1 MIGFLIIIT
10 LLLGGLVLLLTSSN
24 TKEIAENWPKYRCSP
39 TVMPFASLYGHDT
52 AENFQFCLKNSFGD
66 MAASAMGPFGQVLA
80 TFAGT
85 LTVLIQNANSMRLQL
100 ATLVGGLT
108 KITQEF
114 QDRIIQVMFRVKIT
128 SSRIKMLMG
137 RLFATFYAVIYMG
150 MSGITAATNFGD
162 TFLFKFLDTFC
173 FDPDTCV
180 EIEGKGEIPISKV
193 EIGDVFRK
201 TGGRVTS
208 TLQFYADGQPM
219 VHLPEDILVST
230 NHYVYDSFQKKYV
243 KAMNHTDAYLTADW
257 SGGNTR
263 PLYCLNTSDHKIPVG
278 EYLFLDYD
286 ETEEGDKETMK
297 WIERSL
303 NGTSLSVSESLSDLE
318 AVQKEVQTKEY
329 SPTISPNSKV
339 VLKSNEIRLAKDLEL
354 GDQLSMG
361 RVVGI
366 ITKEV
371 TRVCHIGNDS
381 VGEATLVWDE
391 GDNKWVRANT
401 KYSTHEYSQ
410 PIQFKSFVITPLA
423 SIELES
429 GLTVRDYVE
438 VHSPDAEAA
447 YSKKIA
453 K

>member
-1 MIGFLIIIT
+1 MIGFLIITT

-114 QDRIIQVMFRVKIT
+114 QDRIVQLMFRIQIT
-128 SSRIKMLMG
+128 SSRIKMLMS

-180 EIEGKGEIPISKV
+180 DIEGKGEIPISKV
-193 EIGDVFRK
+193 EIGDVFK
-201 TGGRVTS
+201 QTGAHVTS
-208 TLQFYADGQPM
+208 TLRFYADGQPM

-230 NHYVYDSFQKKYV
+230 NHYVYDSSKEKYV
-243 KAMNHTDAYLTADW
+243 KAMNHKDAYLMADW

-297 WIERSL
+297 WIETSL
-303 NGTSLSVSESLSDLE
+303 NGTSTNTS
-318 AVQKEVQTKEY
+318 AVQTLHNEIQTKEY

-339 VLKSNEIRLAKDLEL
+339 VLKSKDIRLAKDLEL

-371 TRVCHIGNDS
+371 TRVCRIGNDC

-391 GDNKWVRANT
+391 AENKWIRANT

-410 PIQFKSFVITPLA
+410 PVQFKSFVITPLA